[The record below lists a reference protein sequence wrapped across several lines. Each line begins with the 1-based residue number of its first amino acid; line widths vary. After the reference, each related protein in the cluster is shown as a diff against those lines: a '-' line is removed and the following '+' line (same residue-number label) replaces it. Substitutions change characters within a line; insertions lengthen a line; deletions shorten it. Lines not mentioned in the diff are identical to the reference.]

1 MKIVIN
7 LIFLIFINSISSFAL
22 ETVCKFE
29 EVYQNG
35 DIQQGILLTEDDK
48 LRYEYYKKNLY
59 TIIRNQG
66 DFYYIENDN
75 IDQFIK
81 IDQNIEILMAIER
94 IADDFP
100 DMKEEYLIND
110 FTIKPVMKLNENF
123 IKKIT
128 ILSSQMNLNIYF
140 PECNN
145 TSINSK
151 YFFYDP
157 FFIIQKNSYD

>member
-7 LIFLIFINSISSFAL
+7 LFFLIFITSKSLFAL

-35 DIQQGILLTEDDK
+35 DVQQGMLLIKDDK

-59 TIIRNQG
+59 TIIRNQENY
-66 DFYYIENDN
+66 YYIENDN
-75 IDQFIK
+75 TNQFIK
-81 IDQNIEILMAIER
+81 IDQNIEVLMAIEK
-94 IADDFP
+94 IVDDYP

-110 FTIKPVMKLNENF
+110 FIIKPVMKLNENF

-128 ILSSQMNLNIYF
+128 ILSSQLNLNIYF

-145 TSINSK
+145 TPISSK
-151 YFFYDP
+151 HFFYDP
-157 FFIIQKNSYD
+157 FFIIQNNSYD